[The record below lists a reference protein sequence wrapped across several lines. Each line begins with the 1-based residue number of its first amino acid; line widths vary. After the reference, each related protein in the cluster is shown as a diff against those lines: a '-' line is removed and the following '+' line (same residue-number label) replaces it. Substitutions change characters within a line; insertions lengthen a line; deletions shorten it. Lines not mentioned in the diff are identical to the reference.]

1 MREKWIR
8 SSVGILVYIGS
19 WNLEKSTKQVE
30 DDGWILDKDER
41 EREMMR
47 LPLLR
52 KYRGLCA
59 LQFIFSFSFSFFPIP
74 RSRDFTFFFLLIMIE
89 FLSCFIQF

>member
-8 SSVGILVYIGS
+8 SSEGILVYIGS

-52 KYRGLCA
+52 KYRGLSA
-59 LQFIFSFSFSFFPIP
+59 LQFFFFSFFFF
-74 RSRDFTFFFLLIMIE
+74 SDSAFTGFYFFL
-89 FLSCFIQF
+89 SSNYD